1 MNKLYA
7 SNLFIFIK
15 KKQDENEKFT
25 KYSTNVRNELP
36 ELINRPS
43 WMRKNKN
50 REILPTCTIKSSS
63 SIVYV
68 ISLLVSNVR
77 KWGGIDGR

>member
-15 KKQDENEKFT
+15 KKQDEKEKFT

-43 WMRKNKN
+43 
-50 REILPTCTIKSSS
+50 
-63 SIVYV
+63 
-68 ISLLVSNVR
+68 
-77 KWGGIDGR
+77 